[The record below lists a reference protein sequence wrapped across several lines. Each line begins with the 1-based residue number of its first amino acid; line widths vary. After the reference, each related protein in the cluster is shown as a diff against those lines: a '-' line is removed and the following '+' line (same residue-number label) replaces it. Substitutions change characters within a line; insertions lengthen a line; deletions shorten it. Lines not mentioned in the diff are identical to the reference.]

1 MNGDLDPGNG
11 DSYELVVF
19 DWDGTIVD
27 STRAITDS
35 IRQAAADLGLP
46 VPPVERARHVIGM
59 GLLEAIHYA
68 VPSIRREQLPAFVE
82 RYRQL
87 YLREDAFLKP
97 FDGIPELFAELE
109 ATGVMLAIATGKSRA
124 GLDRALNRTGWGR
137 HFVSTRTADEGAPK
151 PDPWMLRDLC
161 EELATPP
168 ERTVMIGDT
177 THDLGMARAAGA
189 AAVAVTY
196 GAHPV
201 AELTAMTPRACVDD
215 VAQLRAWLLPRVRP
229 VGGEA
234 AR

>member
-1 MNGDLDPGNG
+1 
-11 DSYELVVF
+11 
-19 DWDGTIVD
+19 
-27 STRAITDS
+27 
-35 IRQAAADLGLP
+35 

-82 RYRQL
+82 RYRAL

-97 FDGIPELFAELE
+97 FDGIPELFAELD
-109 ATGVMLAIATGKSRA
+109 AAGVMLAIATGKSRA
-124 GLDRALNRTGWGR
+124 GLDRALKRTGWGR

-201 AELTAMTPRACVDD
+201 AELTAMTPRAWVDD

-229 VGGEA
+229 VGKGG

>member
-109 ATGVMLAIATGKSRA
+109 AAGVMLAIATGKSRA

-161 EELATPP
+161 EELATRGRPDI
-168 ERTVMIGDT
+168 TA
-177 THDLGMARAAGA
+177 LGGWRA
-189 AAVAVTY
+189 
-196 GAHPV
+196 H
-201 AELTAMTPRACVDD
+201 
-215 VAQLRAWLLPRVRP
+215 LRSTSTD
-229 VGGEA
+229 
-234 AR
+234 